1 MDIVSGLVL
10 FIFICTYA
18 AISSERVDRTA
29 TSLLG
34 MGAVGLVLWVFGT
47 EFIVI
52 VELIEW
58 HTILFLIAMMIIVT
72 IAASSGMFQYLALEL
87 ARPTKGDTRRLFV
100 TFLAFVFGMSLFV
113 DTTPTML
120 VMGPLTI
127 EVCRALEIDF
137 RPFLIS
143 EAITSNFA
151 SIPTVV
157 GAIPNIVIVD
167 QTHLDSVI
175 QFAALMPLAIILFV
189 VSIPLLLRLFD
200 DQLCPGEESMIS
212 EMMQIDSRH
221 MIRSRRDFFLSIV
234 AIVILILG
242 FTIGPA
248 FHLDTSLLAIVLA
261 SALLISSR
269 EWVDDI
275 LKRVNWSTIFF
286 LLGLFGLVA
295 ALSVTGVI
303 EAIGAGVGAL
313 IGDNESLATVFMIW
327 VPAILS
333 GFIDNIPVSAVLAP
347 IALQFPAFGAI
358 IPLALIVA
366 VNIGGFLLPIGAP
379 ANIIALAL
387 AQKENNPISMVSF
400 FKIGAPLALV
410 MLFIGTA
417 WMLLVGVFL

>member
-10 FIFICTYA
+10 IIFICTYA

-29 TSLLG
+29 TSLMG

-52 VELIEW
+52 VELIQW

-72 IAASSGMFQYLALEL
+72 IAASSGMFQYAALEL
-87 ARPTKGDTRRLFV
+87 AKPTKGDTRRLFV

-113 DTTPTML
+113 DTVPTML

-127 EVCRALEIDF
+127 EMCKALEIDF

-175 QFAALMPLAIILFV
+175 QFVALMPLSIILFV
-189 VSIPLLLRLFD
+189 VSIPLLLRWFD
-200 DQLCPGEESMIS
+200 DQLGPGEESQIS

-221 MIRSRRDFFLSIV
+221 MIRSRRDFFLSIG

-248 FHLDTSLLAIVLA
+248 FHLDTSLLAIILA

-295 ALSVTGVI
+295 ALSVTGII
-303 EAIGAGVGAL
+303 EAVGAGVGAL
-313 IGDNESLATVFMIW
+313 VGDNEILATVFMIW

-347 IALQFPAFGAI
+347 IALQFPVFGAI

-379 ANIIALAL
+379 ANIIALGL
-387 AQKENNPISMVSF
+387 AEKEDNPISMTSF
-400 FKIGAPLALV
+400 VKVGAPMSLL